1 MLMNVEKHTKN
12 MYNKFGREY
21 QRTRE
26 ERHKSRVY
34 NEFLE
39 VPCMVK
45 AVGNIKG
52 KKLLDV
58 GCGAGVHIKHYI
70 SKGAKC
76 CGIDLSQTMIEMAK
90 QNCPNVKFKVGSMT
104 KLPYKNSSFDIVT
117 ASLSIDY
124 IKDLIPILKE
134 ISRVLKKGGVFYYS
148 NESPIASAREVYE
161 DKNFKIVGIG
171 KFVDKKTG
179 KQIALGRG
187 WDERLAEWEMVPGM
201 LMKTYNKTFRTQL
214 KNLRKAGFELIDFI
228 DCKPTPAFKKYDSK
242 AYEVFSKFP
251 LFSIYVSQKK

>member
-1 MLMNVEKHTKN
+1 MTVEKHTKK
-12 MYNKFGREY
+12 MYDQFGKEY
-21 QRTRE
+21 QRTRKE
-26 ERHKSRVY
+26 KHKSRLY

-39 VPCMVK
+39 VPCMIK
-45 AVGNIKG
+45 AVENIKD
-52 KKLLDV
+52 KKLLDI
-58 GCGAGVHIKHYI
+58 GCGAGVHIKKYL

-76 CGIDLSQTMIEMAK
+76 WGMDISQSMVDMAK
-90 QNCPNVKFKVGSMT
+90 QNCPDVDFKVGSMT

-124 IKDLIPILKE
+124 IKDLTPVFKE
-134 ISRVLKKGGVFYYS
+134 ILRVLKKGGIFYYS
-148 NESPIASAREVYE
+148 NESPIASARERYE
-161 DKNFKIVGIG
+161 DKNVKIVGIG
-171 KFVDKKTG
+171 KFLDKKTG
-179 KQIALGRG
+179 KQISLGRG

-214 KNLRKAGFELIDFI
+214 KNLRIAGFELIDFI
-228 DCKPTPAFKKYDSK
+228 DCKPTPTFKKYDPT